1 MPPPS
6 FYRGDFMSKKIQ
18 KIPCGG
24 FELGDGLEV
33 KDGKLGLAEG
43 AGGGIYIVTL
53 TKDET
58 KMPFTSAKRLYTAD
72 KTADEVYEAFSSG
85 MDIFLNAE
93 YVDSSGYEMYG
104 FYHFVGR
111 NNSMLGF
118 INVEMDD
125 GAVLSGG
132 AKTPIIGYD
141 SIVLASGEWLGF
153 YTNLRG
159 K

>member
-1 MPPPS
+1 
-6 FYRGDFMSKKIQ
+6 MSN

-43 AGGGIYIVTL
+43 AGGGSYVVTL

-72 KTADEVYEAFSSG
+72 KTVDEVYKAFSSG
-85 MDIFLNAE
+85 VDVFLRAD
-93 YVDSSGYEMYG
+93 YVDSSGYELYG
-104 FYHFVGR
+104 FYHFVGL
-111 NNSMLGF
+111 NNGEFGF

-125 GAVLSGG
+125 GAVLSDK
-132 AKTPIIGYD
+132 AITPIIGYD
-141 SIVLASGEWLGF
+141 SIVLTRSGKWLGF

>member
-1 MPPPS
+1 
-6 FYRGDFMSKKIQ
+6 MSK

-43 AGGGIYIVTL
+43 GGGIYVVTL

-58 KMPFTSAKRLYTAD
+58 RMPFTSAKRLYTAD
-72 KTADEVYEAFSSG
+72 KTVDEVYKAFSSG
-85 MDIFLNAE
+85 VDVFLRAE
-93 YVDSSGYEMYG
+93 YVDSSGYELSG
-104 FYHFVGR
+104 FYHFVGW
-111 NNSMLGF
+111 NNNELGF
-118 INVEMDD
+118 INVEMNG

-132 AKTPIIGYD
+132 ARTPIIGYD
-141 SIVLASGEWLGF
+141 SIVLSGEDWFGF